1 MSPPKSVGGE
11 LLGIPPYWSVGPNWF
26 WKKSFNLAWFR
37 YNIFLYII
45 FVETQFNLDTTRV
58 LIKSPKINNI

>member
-11 LLGIPPYWSVGPNWF
+11 LLGITPYWSVGPNWF

-45 FVETQFNLDTTRV
+45 LYLWRPNSIWIQLGFDYKTLD
-58 LIKSPKINNI
+58 